1 MNGYFGS
8 ELQNQLGLDFKFK
21 LLFTKNEYFYSRF
34 NAIEMIEK
42 EYIEP
47 NEGFTQTIVV
57 KTGNFKTLY
66 ISGQIG
72 EGADLEAQTIATFQ
86 NLEKQLT
93 NCNASFKDVV
103 KMNTYIVNFNPE
115 VDLQIFRKV
124 RKEFL
129 GNENY
134 PASTLVGVESLGKKE
149 WLIEIEAIAVI

>member
-1 MNGYFGS
+1 
-8 ELQNQLGLDFKFK
+8 
-21 LLFTKNEYFYSRF
+21 
-34 NAIEMIEK
+34 MIEK
-42 EYIEP
+42 EYLEP
-47 NEGFTQTIVV
+47 NEGFSQTVVV

-72 EGADLEAQTIATFQ
+72 DGADLQAQTITTFQ

-93 NCNASFKDVV
+93 NCNATFKDVV

-115 VDLQIFRKV
+115 VDLPVFRKV

-134 PASTLVGVESLGKKE
+134 PASTLVGVESLGRKE
-149 WLIEIEAIAVI
+149 WLIEIEAIAVVE

>member
-1 MNGYFGS
+1 
-8 ELQNQLGLDFKFK
+8 
-21 LLFTKNEYFYSRF
+21 
-34 NAIEMIEK
+34 MIEK

-47 NEGFTQTIVV
+47 NEGFSQTVVV

-72 EGADLEAQTIATFQ
+72 DGANLEVQTVATFQ
-86 NLEKQLT
+86 NLEKQLQ
-93 NCNASFKDVV
+93 NCNATFKNVV

-115 VDLQIFRKV
+115 VDLPIFRKV

-134 PASTLVGVESLGKKE
+134 PASTLVGIESLGRKE
-149 WLIEIEAIAVI
+149 WLIEIEAIAVIE